1 MTKVEKQE
9 VKQIISSYASCYKD
23 IELLEKQIEKL
34 LDDKTQLVDRLNNI
48 RESESLLIKDL
59 QSKYGENAVLDIEKL
74 EISNE

>member
-1 MTKVEKQE
+1 MTKIEKQE
-9 VKQIISSYASCYKD
+9 VKQIISSYTSCYND

-34 LDDKTQLVDRLNNI
+34 LNDKTQLVDRLNGI

-74 EISNE
+74 EISNG